1 MLFCGRA
8 YAFRIKLPI
17 GMSGHDRVYNCT
29 LETIMPKL
37 RQHARTPRPFHK
49 LNVNVGEYGN
59 TGCGV
64 FKRGVQN

>member
-1 MLFCGRA
+1 
-8 YAFRIKLPI
+8 
-17 GMSGHDRVYNCT
+17 MSGHDRVYNCT